1 MEPTRDLRGI
11 VTVLNTP
18 FTDSDEVD
26 LDCAAR
32 HVRYALAAGVHGF
45 LVPAMAAEVTKLDE
59 SERRRLL
66 ETVLEVVGGTR
77 PVVAGVY
84 AADDESRIRLASEYT
99 ELGASAVLVSIPF
112 TTEDRFIGDVAAV
125 ASAGMPTLMLQ
136 DWSPNDY
143 GIPVAVLERLA
154 REVPSFRSVKIEV
167 ASSGMK
173 YTEVLDRTGG
183 RLHVAGGWAVGQMI
197 EGLDRGVHAF
207 MPTALHEIYV
217 EIYRRYT
224 AGDRDGARELHFRLL
239 PVLSFTNQHLD
250 VSIHFFKR
258 LLHRQGVYAT
268 PRVRE
273 PIVPF
278 DAYHLR
284 QADYLLDYSLSLIDS
299 VKPAGGA

>member
-18 FTDSDEVD
+18 FTAKDD
-26 LDCAAR
+26 LDLDSVRR
-32 HVRYALAAGVHGF
+32 HVEYAVGAGVHGF
-45 LVPAMAAEVTKLDE
+45 LVPALAAEVTKLTQDE
-59 SERRRLL
+59 RLTL
-66 ETVLEVVGGTR
+66 LTTVVKAVAGR
-77 PVVAGVY
+77 CPVIAGVY
-84 AADDESRIRLASEYT
+84 APDCDSRARLAAEYT
-99 ELGASAVLVSIPF
+99 EIGASGVLVSIPF
-112 TTEDRFIGDVAAV
+112 ETEEDFSRQIADVAAV
-125 ASAGMPTLMLQ
+125 GMPFLMIQ

-143 GIPVAVLERLA
+143 GIPISVFERLA
-154 REVPSFRSVKIEV
+154 EQVPSFKSVKIEV

-173 YTEVLDRTGG
+173 YTEVLRRTAG

-224 AGDRDGARELHFRLL
+224 AGDREGARSLHFELL

-250 VSIHFFKR
+250 VSVHFFKR
-258 LLHRQGVYAT
+258 LLHRQGVYST

-273 PIVPF
+273 PIATF
-278 DAYHLR
+278 DEYHRR
-284 QADYLLDYSLSLIDS
+284 QAEYLLEYSVQLIDS
-299 VKPAGGA
+299 LR